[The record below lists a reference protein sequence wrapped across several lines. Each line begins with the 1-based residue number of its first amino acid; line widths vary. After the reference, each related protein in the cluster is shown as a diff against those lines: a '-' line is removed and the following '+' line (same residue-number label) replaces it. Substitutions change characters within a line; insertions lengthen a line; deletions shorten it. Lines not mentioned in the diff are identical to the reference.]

1 MSNEN
6 LKSKLQS
13 KFIVLDGPD
22 GCGKSTQ
29 AKLLAEW
36 LQKQNVPTVG
46 FRDPGDTAIGE
57 KIRRILLSPE
67 HHTMDTRTE
76 LLLYMASRAQLWA
89 EKIAPALEENKC
101 VVLDRWLSSTCAYQG
116 YAGGFGM
123 DKVIKIAT
131 DCLERVWPDLTIILD
146 VDLQTASQRL
156 NRQLDRME
164 QKGDGYHQ
172 RVRDGF
178 LRLAKQQENFL
189 VIDAAGNIETVH
201 KRVLEIIEKKPQN
214 SPATSLKE
222 LEKQAIIEALVKTKG
237 NREKAAKILGI
248 GERTIY
254 RKIKEYNL

>member
-1 MSNEN
+1 MNIR
-6 LKSKLQS
+6 LACKL
-13 KFIVLDGPD
+13 IAVDGPD

-29 AKLLAEW
+29 TKLLGEW
-36 LQKQNVPTVG
+36 LRKQNIPTES

-57 KIRRILLSPE
+57 KIRQILLSPE
-67 HHTMDTRTE
+67 HQAMDTRTE

-116 YAGGFGM
+116 YAGDFGM

-172 RVRDGF
+172 KVREGF
-178 LRLAKQQENFL
+178 LQLSKQQENFL
-189 VIDAAGNIETVH
+189 LIDATGDIETVR
-201 KRVLEIIEKKPQN
+201 KN
-214 SPATSLKE
+214 
-222 LEKQAIIEALVKTKG
+222 
-237 NREKAAKILGI
+237 ILQLI
-248 GERTIY
+248 SEVSFT
-254 RKIKEYNL
+254 

>member
-1 MSNEN
+1 
-6 LKSKLQS
+6 LKSKLQG

-36 LQKQNVPTVG
+36 LQKQDVPTIS

-57 KIRRILLSPE
+57 KIRQILLSPE
-67 HHTMDTRTE
+67 YNAMSTQTE

-89 EKIAPALEENKC
+89 ERIAPALEENKY

-116 YAGGFGM
+116 HAGGFGM

-131 DCLERVWPDLTIILD
+131 DCLERVWPDLTMILD
-146 VDLQTASQRL
+146 VDLQRASQRL

-172 RVRDGF
+172 RVREGF
-178 LRLAKQQENFL
+178 LQLAEQQENFL
-189 VIDAAGNIETVH
+189 VVDASVDIETVH
-201 KRVLEIIEKKPQN
+201 EKIIE
-214 SPATSLKE
+214 
-222 LEKQAIIEALVKTKG
+222 IVHG
-237 NREKAAKILGI
+237 F
-248 GERTIY
+248 
-254 RKIKEYNL
+254 